1 MVECGF
7 VFGAFLDAEAVLRP
21 DDRHGD
27 AQRPLDGKRPADGG
41 DVLLDRTGAIDDQA
55 GAAQRRPE
63 GGVLEGH
70 ILADPSHVPDR
81 PWTFRGG
88 NIGADAPVA
97 DRQIGGFAGL
107 CGQPIEVGLG
117 GGSEPVVSL
126 TGPQTVLAGESVV
139 YTLHVQSTALTLQTA
154 AGLDVSATGGTLA
167 SLGGDTQVMDGEV
180 TQTSPKNNTGAG
192 MATFSFGWTAPMSAP
207 QTVVLYAAGNSVN
220 LDGTPGGDHHANT
233 ILSVDVVDPSAVEL
247 TSLATTTPTPSAA
260 RAVAVVLLVGLVG
273 LGVAWRRRAQPLR

>member
-1 MVECGF
+1 MKN
-7 VFGAFLDAEAVLRP
+7 VLI
-21 DDRHGD
+21 
-27 AQRPLDGKRPADGG
+27 LT
-41 DVLLDRTGAIDDQA
+41 LL
-55 GAAQRRPE
+55 
-63 GGVLEGH
+63 V
-70 ILADPSHVPDR
+70 
-81 PWTFRGG
+81 
-88 NIGADAPVA
+88 
-97 DRQIGGFAGL
+97 IGGLFALPWLATPTWASGTGISGHSGNPATNFGMS
-107 CGQPIEVGLG
+107 CNACHG

-139 YTLHVQSTALTLQTA
+139 YTLHVQSTALALQTA

-260 RAVAVVLLVGLVG
+260 RAVAVALLVGLVG